1 MTRLSLPTEFRLGSD
16 ARRTE
21 AFVSAARGILAWERI
36 WPALWPAT
44 GIAGVFVA
52 AALFDVFAV
61 LPWPLHALILAG
73 LITAMGLMLN
83 VTLEGVR
90 WPSWLDGA
98 RRLERDSTLVHRPI
112 SESTDALAAGA
123 GDPYAEALWNAHLSR
138 RLTDIGRLKL
148 FLPRS
153 DLPRRD
159 PRALRYVVLLLIAA
173 GFVVANNDW
182 RQRLVA
188 AFGPGAAEAGNITL
202 DAWIDPP
209 PYTGDAPIYLSQSG
223 SRTLTVPTGSTINL
237 RIHGAS
243 HAPYISM
250 DGATLSGGAREY
262 VGTAKITEN
271 THLVVRAAGR
281 TIGDWRLRA
290 LPDDKPAI
298 AFASA
303 PARTDHDAL
312 KLAFTAG
319 DDYGV
324 VAARAI
330 IKPHG
335 RYGKPLVVD
344 LPLDEASAKTLS
356 HTSFTDLTGH
366 PYAGLDVD
374 IVLEAIDGAGQTG
387 FSKSV
392 RFTLPA
398 RVFTNALARA
408 LIEQRQILGT
418 GDVRLRDQVA
428 RAVEALTIAPDRF
441 YQNQLGVY
449 TGLRSVFWTLRNAT
463 HDEDYARAGDIL
475 WQIATGL
482 ERGGLMSAAEQLR
495 RLQQMLSQALAQG
508 APQEVIDSL
517 LQRYREALQ
526 RYLQALA
533 QNPPS
538 SDAKP
543 PPGARVMSQKDL
555 ETLLKAI
562 EQMAQSGARAQAAQM
577 LALLQSLLENLHMTN
592 GGAGGSGG
600 NSPQDKALSDAIQGL
615 GDLMG
620 KQRGL
625 IDKTMRQEMGKGTP
639 QDGGPKGLAQG
650 QKQLHD
656 QLDKVMKGLGDQ
668 KLDQP
673 KSLGEAGKSMGKAEG
688 NLSTQNLPGASTEQ
702 KNALDA
708 MRSAASDLAKRLME
722 SGKQGQEGNTDPLG
736 RNLGP
741 NGNGANGNVKVPT
754 MSDLQRARE
763 ILKELRKRAA
773 ERGRPQEEL
782 DYIDRLLKQ
791 F

>member
-1 MTRLSLPTEFRLGSD
+1 MTRLSPQTEFRPGSD
-16 ARRTE
+16 AGRTRT
-21 AFVSAARGILAWERI
+21 FVTAACGVLAWERI
-36 WPALWPAT
+36 WPALWPAS
-44 GIAGVFVA
+44 GIAGLFVA

-61 LPWPLHALILAG
+61 LPWPLHALMLAS
-73 LITAMGLMLN
+73 LITAMGLL
-83 VTLEGVR
+83 LFFAFEGVR
-90 WPSWLDGA
+90 WPGWLEGA
-98 RRLERDSTLVHRPI
+98 RRVERDSTLVHRPI

-123 GDPYAEALWNAHLSR
+123 GDAYAEALWKAHLSR
-138 RLTDIGRLKL
+138 RLADIGRLRL
-148 FLPRS
+148 SPPRS

-159 PRALRYVVLLLIAA
+159 PRALRYLVLLLIAA
-173 GFVVANNDW
+173 GALVANGDW
-182 RQRLVA
+182 NRRLAA
-188 AFGPGAAEAGNITL
+188 AFGPGTAEAGNITL

-209 PYTGDAPIYLSQSG
+209 PYTGEPPLYLARDD
-223 SRTLTVPTGSTINL
+223 SRLVTVPTGSTINL

-243 HAPYISM
+243 HAPYVSL
-250 DGATLSGGAREY
+250 DSASVSGGSGEY
-262 VGTAKITEN
+262 AGTGRVVADTS
-271 THLVVRAAGR
+271 LVVRAGGR
-281 TIGDWRLRA
+281 TIGNWRLHV
-290 LPDDKPAI
+290 LPDDKPVI
-298 AFASA
+298 AFASP

-324 VAARAI
+324 VQARAI
-330 IKPHG
+330 IRPHG

-344 LPLDEASAKTLS
+344 LPLDSASAKTLS
-356 HTSFTDLTGH
+356 QTSYSDLTAH
-366 PYAGLDVD
+366 PYAGLNVD

-387 FSKSV
+387 FSKPMH
-392 RFTLPA
+392 FTLPA
-398 RVFTNALARA
+398 RVFTNPLARA

-418 GDVRLRDQVA
+418 GDVRLRDRVT
-428 RAVEALTIAPDRF
+428 RAVNALTIAPDHF
-441 YQNQLGVY
+441 YQTQLGVY
-449 TGLRSVFWTLRNAT
+449 TGLRSAYWTLRNAA
-463 HDEDYARAGDIL
+463 HDEDYTRASDIL

-526 RYLQALA
+526 RYLQALS

-538 SDAKP
+538 STDKP
-543 PPGARVMSQKDL
+543 PPGAKVMSQQDL
-555 ETLLKAI
+555 ETLLRAI
-562 EQMAQSGARAQAAQM
+562 EQMAQSGAREQAAQM

-592 GGAGGSGG
+592 GGSGSGSG

-625 IDKTMRQEMGKGTP
+625 IDKTLRQQEGKGSP
-639 QDGGPKGLAQG
+639 QDGGPKGLADSQR
-650 QKQLHD
+650 QLHE
-656 QLDKVMKGLGDQ
+656 QLNKVMKGLGDQ

-673 KSLGEAGKSMGKAEG
+673 KTLGDAGKAMGKAEG
-688 NLSTQNLPGASTEQ
+688 NLNDKDLLGAGGEQ

-708 MRSAASDLAKRLME
+708 MRKAASDLAKKLMQ
-722 SGKQGQEGNTDPLG
+722 SNKDGQEGNADPLG
-736 RNLGP
+736 RELGP
-741 NGNGANGNVKVPT
+741 NGDGMSGNVKVPT

-773 ERGRPQEEL
+773 ERGRPQQEL